1 MKFGIKDKVEQLVE
15 TPKQAYMIAL
25 IALGIACV
33 AILMASR
40 SGKHGTR

>member
-25 IALGIACV
+25 IALTIACV
-33 AILMASR
+33 AILMAAR